1 MLEAGIVRRLAQ
13 GFILA
18 VSACVALAA
27 CGCDA
32 QPQSADGVTGT
43 RTPGAESTPK
53 AEDELRQMADYLG
66 KLPAFSCRVE
76 SVMQIQAKDMDNRM
90 ETTMNVRLERPNRV
104 ALVVDQGVMGTT
116 IVSDGQQL
124 IQFLPMMNRYT
135 VSEAPEDLA
144 SLMETADAISL
155 DRLPIM
161 IIASGDGFYEM
172 LAEGVNKS
180 EYVDKEKIGEVMC
193 HHYRFDKEDIVWD
206 VWIEAGDRP
215 LIHKVVSDMS
225 KRMAKEGV
233 SGKLEYSIGF
243 SNWNVSP
250 TFTETDFVFTPPESA
265 EKVDSLR
272 EGLAGGPEEPHPLL
286 GQPAPAFQT
295 VDPDG
300 QPIDLSAHLGKN
312 VIMLDFWAT
321 WCGPCI
327 EAMPIVEGVAEKF
340 ADQGLVFYA
349 VNGGEDAETV
359 KQFLAS
365 NKLELPVAMDLD
377 GAISGLYLVNG
388 IPQTVLIGKDGKVQV
403 VHVGFGG
410 NLGELLT
417 QQVEDLLAGKD
428 LASEAQAEATEARDE
443 ADEPPADPEAVEV
456 EATQPADEG
465 ENAADVANGEDET

>member
-1 MLEAGIVRRLAQ
+1 MRHPTN
-13 GFILA
+13 
-18 VSACVALAA
+18 VSRIALSLCVVFALIGCEVQLQPVGDAA
-27 CGCDA
+27 SEKQA
-32 QPQSADGVTGT
+32 ADNGK
-43 RTPGAESTPK
+43 PK
-53 AEDELRQMADYLG
+53 PEDLVRQMADYLS

-90 ETTMNVRLERPNRV
+90 ETSMNVRLERPNRV

-116 IVSDGQQL
+116 TVSDGEQL

-144 SLMETADAISL
+144 SLLEAADAISL

-161 IIASGDGFYEM
+161 IISSNDEFYEM
-172 LAEGVNKS
+172 LTEGAAKS
-180 EYVDKEKIGEVMC
+180 ELVGKEKIGEVMC
-193 HHYRFDKEDIVWD
+193 HHCRFDKEDIVWD

-233 SGKLEYSIGF
+233 PGKLEYSIGF

-250 TFTETDFVFTPPESA
+250 TFTDADFAFTPPESA

-272 EGLAGGPEEPHPLL
+272 EGLAGGPEEPHPLV

-312 VIMLDFWAT
+312 VVMLDFWAT

-327 EAMPIVEGVAEKF
+327 EAMPLVESVAEKF

-349 VNGGEDAETV
+349 VNAGEDAETV
-359 KQFLAS
+359 KQFLSS
-365 NKLELPVAMDLD
+365 NELELPVAMDLD

-428 LASEAQAEATEARDE
+428 LASEARAEADEARDE
-443 ADEPPADPEAVEV
+443 ADEPPAEAEAAEV

-465 ENAADVANGEDET
+465 ENAAEAANGEDET